1 MRNLFTNDI
10 FGTIEPP
17 HETKFNLIG
26 TVLPTNQDMYF
37 SAKWNEIFNRYCS
50 ARIFLRK
57 TQEDNWDY
65 WFNPIEKPDVQKAM
79 ELTFKAELY
88 ETALINYNILVDLS
102 WTIAY
107 VSAEYALYTFDDEGN
122 ITNARD
128 VRGMHPI
135 EEAYD
140 LLRKTENGVSTPH
153 AQGNPFDYLRTMLPE
168 FSPVMDL
175 IIEFW
180 KEFSNSNIR
189 GLYTYIKHKGKPL
202 YKEIEEIRRGKV
214 MKLLIGKDEYPSD
227 IRDVQKIVELEK
239 GIQELI
245 DIDDNKLFPYIS
257 RLLTALKVAVNP
269 SPMTFL

>member
-37 SAKWNEIFNRYCS
+37 AAKWNEIFNRYCS

-153 AQGNPFDYLRTMLPE
+153 AQGNPFDY
-168 FSPVMDL
+168 
-175 IIEFW
+175 
-180 KEFSNSNIR
+180 
-189 GLYTYIKHKGKPL
+189 
-202 YKEIEEIRRGKV
+202 
-214 MKLLIGKDEYPSD
+214 
-227 IRDVQKIVELEK
+227 
-239 GIQELI
+239 
-245 DIDDNKLFPYIS
+245 
-257 RLLTALKVAVNP
+257 
-269 SPMTFL
+269 

>member
-37 SAKWNEIFNRYCS
+37 AAKWNEIFNRYCS

-102 WTIAY
+102 WTIA
-107 VSAEYALYTFDDEGN
+107 
-122 ITNARD
+122 
-128 VRGMHPI
+128 
-135 EEAYD
+135 
-140 LLRKTENGVSTPH
+140 
-153 AQGNPFDYLRTMLPE
+153 
-168 FSPVMDL
+168 
-175 IIEFW
+175 
-180 KEFSNSNIR
+180 
-189 GLYTYIKHKGKPL
+189 
-202 YKEIEEIRRGKV
+202 
-214 MKLLIGKDEYPSD
+214 
-227 IRDVQKIVELEK
+227 
-239 GIQELI
+239 
-245 DIDDNKLFPYIS
+245 
-257 RLLTALKVAVNP
+257 
-269 SPMTFL
+269 